1 VNLVRF
7 TANKNNPNYDY
18 ILFRRV
24 GDQEEL
30 YNKVIKAEG
39 ANKIEAEKY
48 DAAGTTG
55 NNAVRTENFT
65 KDDYTGTCLAYMNYA
80 GNYVSYYLNVEE
92 AGDYNVIL
100 NVANG
105 RAAFD
110 FDPGM
115 EVDGTKFPATI
126 NAKQTGD
133 GEKNEWYNFENLEP
147 VTVTLP
153 KGHSILTLRASEK
166 DKYPNIDYILVEK
179 KQTATQS
186 LKSAA
191 AKKART
197 AEDTPASEPA
207 DSGKIMLVD
216 VYNNPE
222 LMDDFLAQLSDD
234 LRTDGWSDKYRCC
247 KYRRYGKSDG
257 IRYSKCDDSR
267 WSAGYPYR
275 YNLYCM
281 ADLHT
286 SCKYLGCRSG
296 EAGRKSGS
304 SGSTQQWY

>member
-1 VNLVRF
+1 
-7 TANKNNPNYDY
+7 
-18 ILFRRV
+18 
-24 GDQEEL
+24 
-30 YNKVIKAEG
+30 
-39 ANKIEAEKY
+39 
-48 DAAGTTG
+48 
-55 NNAVRTENFT
+55 
-65 KDDYTGTCLAYMNYA
+65 MNYA

-191 AKKART
+191 AKKPVQPEIHQLLNRQTAAR
-197 AEDTPASEPA
+197 SCWWMF
-207 DSGKIMLVD
+207 II
-216 VYNNPE
+216 
-222 LMDDFLAQLSDD
+222 
-234 LRTDGWSDKYRCC
+234 
-247 KYRRYGKSDG
+247 
-257 IRYSKCDDSR
+257 IR
-267 WSAGYPYR
+267 
-275 YNLYCM
+275 NLWM
-281 ADLHT
+281 ISWH
-286 SCKYLGCRSG
+286 S
-296 EAGRKSGS
+296 
-304 SGSTQQWY
+304 